1 MLDFQKNMTPIK
13 GVKPIY
19 RLRWVFEFNEK
30 RSVVG
35 QWNGASRLPRDMAA
49 FVNKDGLKR
58 AVIEGEEQFT
68 WRLNRFLEMP
78 AADYVSMEWVAAV
91 SAPLGLANVGS
102 AKIGGMIIGLTI
114 VGRDKKITIY
124 IDGTIKEQ
132 LLSEQEKKFKI
143 HEHNIGV

>member
-1 MLDFQKNMTPIK
+1 MLDFQKNMTPVK

-68 WRLNRFLEMP
+68 WRLNRLLEIP
-78 AADYVSMEWVAAV
+78 AADYVSMEWVAAA
-91 SAPLGLANVGS
+91 SAPVGLKGVNKATIS
-102 AKIGGMIIGLTI
+102 GMIIGMTI
-114 VGRDKKITIY
+114 ITRNKKITVY
-124 IDGTIKEQ
+124 IDGSVSER
-132 LLSEQEKKFKI
+132 LLDDDERQFKI
-143 HEHNIGV
+143 KEHNIGV